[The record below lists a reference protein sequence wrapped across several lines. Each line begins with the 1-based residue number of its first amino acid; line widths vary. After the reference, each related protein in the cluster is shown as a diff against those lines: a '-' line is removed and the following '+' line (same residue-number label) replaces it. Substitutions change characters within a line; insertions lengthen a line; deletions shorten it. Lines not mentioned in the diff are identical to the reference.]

1 MSEAHAR
8 LVQLTAG
15 GHREPWRSLGFDFDE
30 FGGCRIGQVS
40 LRIDSSHQAGF
51 LGWAFDPSVDV
62 IDGIESV
69 GLEPA
74 SEVDSG
80 IFASV
85 DHVVVMTDSL
95 ERTSQAIVQHTG
107 SELRRIR
114 EAGGG
119 VRQAFHRSGEVV
131 LEVVQTPSTSGTS
144 LWGFVL
150 VVPDLVTLTERL
162 GPGVI
167 SQPREAKQPGRFI
180 ATIRRE
186 VGLGVNLALMTPDQ
200 RS

>member
-1 MSEAHAR
+1 MSEAQTR
-8 LVQLTAG
+8 LVQLTVG
-15 GHREPWRSLGFDFDE
+15 GHREPWRSLGIEFDDL
-30 FGGCRIGQVS
+30 GGCRIGQVS
-40 LRIDSSHQAGF
+40 LQIDQSRHSGF
-51 LGWAFDPSVDV
+51 LGWAFDPVV
-62 IDGIESV
+62 EAIDGIESV

-74 SEVDSG
+74 SQVDSG
-80 IFASV
+80 SLMSV

-95 ERTSQAIVQHTG
+95 ERTSQAIAQHTG

-114 EAGGG
+114 ETDGG

-150 VVPDLVTLTERL
+150 VVPDLVNFAEGL
-162 GPGVI
+162 GPAVI
-167 SQPREAKQPGRFI
+167 GQPREAKQPGRLI